1 MKKFLKFLL
10 VFIIIIGGCAAY
22 FFLANGKMMW
32 HVVKTDKDELLTSL
46 NNAITKVH
54 DYGNFNFSFT
64 EKDNKTNNKRTGEIL
79 IKFDG
84 EKRYFSA
91 TTTLVEGETT
101 TNYSYYCEANGDV
114 ANLYIQSGEEKK
126 YRVLT
131 WRTALGVV
139 FDSELVNLLL
149 TNDYQIPKDTYDELY
164 KSSSIA
170 FSFSPFYYGAQI
182 ELDGDGTNMKFDIS
196 NRGIVRKI
204 EKSTKTTLAD
214 YEQTLIVN
222 KPGKE
227 VTINTLSDEQKSE
240 YSLLG

>member
-64 EKDNKTNNKRTGEIL
+64 EKDNKSNDKRTGEIL

-91 TTTLVEGETT
+91 TTTWVEGETT

-131 WRTALGVV
+131 WNTALSTV
-139 FDSELVNLLL
+139 FNSTLANILLK
-149 TNDYQIPKDTYDELY
+149 NDYQFPKENYDVLF
-164 KSSSIA
+164 KSSSVT

-196 NRGIVRKI
+196 NRGIMRKI
-204 EKSTKTTLAD
+204 ETSTKTTLSD

-227 VTINTLSDEQKSE
+227 VTISKLSDEQKAE